1 MQPRVRGRHR
11 RAAFLSEIFQ
21 NMTFTKTLAVFA
33 PLSLLTF
40 SGVALAA
47 DPPPASTGAPPPDSK
62 ALVAAVKAP
71 GDAPSFD
78 KPNDGTNA
86 SLSAGGLLTSGN
98 ARLLALTVNGA
109 FEMRRDANGFGA
121 SVLGNYGQGASPGNA
136 IVATAQNI
144 QGRVRYDRYISEP
157 TSLFLIATGRHD
169 RFQGLD
175 FRLNLDPG
183 VKYLFMK
190 EAANALW
197 GELGYD
203 FQHDIR
209 RDEARIVT
217 DSTTGLVTKVLDK
230 TFSDHA
236 VRAFVGMRHAFNS
249 EVTLY
254 SGLEYLQGL
263 KGVDYG
269 SGDPRSRINF
279 DALFAA
285 KVGGGLSLGVG
296 FGMRWDSNPLPE
308 KKDLDT
314 TTSVSLIYAFSDAPE
329 APKAPT
335 CPCPPPPPVDAPS
348 PPPAGANPPPPAPPA
363 AAPAPAPAPAAAP
376 AGSLLAPPTT
386 TVTGQGGAT
395 VPPPAKQ

>member
-1 MQPRVRGRHR
+1 
-11 RAAFLSEIFQ
+11 
-21 NMTFTKTLAVFA
+21 MTLTKTLAVLGPF
-33 PLSLLTF
+33 SLFTAISNL
-40 SGVALAA
+40 ALAA
-47 DPPPASTGAPPPDSK
+47 DPVASNGAPPPDSK

-121 SVLGNYGQGASPGNA
+121 SLLGNYGQGAAPGSA

-203 FQHDIR
+203 FQYDIR
-209 RDEARIVT
+209 RDQARIVT
-217 DSTTGLVTKVLDK
+217 DSTTGLVTNVLDK

-269 SGDPRSRINF
+269 NGDPRSRINF

-285 KVGGGLSLGVG
+285 KVGAGLSLGVG
-296 FGMRWDSNPLPE
+296 FGLRWDSNPLPE

-314 TTSVSLIYAFSDAPE
+314 TTSVSLIYAFSDAPA

-335 CPCPPPPPVDAPS
+335 CPCPPPPPVEPAPAAVPAASPAMDGVKPADAPK
-348 PPPAGANPPPPAPPA
+348 
-363 AAPAPAPAPAAAP
+363 PAPAPAPAAAP
-376 AGSLLAPPTT
+376 APAGSLLAPATT

-395 VPPPAKQ
+395 VPPPATK